1 MKKSIKLTQ
10 IRGGLNFGGQR
21 KETKRKQSQRNLVA
35 KRISGPGPCATTST
49 TRTPPTTLRPPRHA
63 RRQLCGSV
71 LCGMP
76 QELRPLI
83 DLCHVPQL
91 CCILPLPPVPLPPTA
106 PLSPTSLT
114 QSAWG
119 GSVAPRGYMAS
130 SVGGVSECVCVCV
143 CV

>member
-49 TRTPPTTLRPPRHA
+49 TRTPPTTLRPPRHG

-91 CCILPLPPVPLPPTA
+91 CCILPLPPCPPA
-106 PLSPTSLT
+106 HHSSSLAYLSHSVSLGRKCCASRLYG
-114 QSAWG
+114 QFSWG
-119 GSVAPRGYMAS
+119 
-130 SVGGVSECVCVCV
+130 CL
-143 CV
+143 